1 MIDYK
6 IVSLANQVFERIEAN
21 ILNGVYTQGEIISET
36 RLAADL
42 GVSRTPVREALA
54 RLEAERLISDSPAGT
69 VVLGITEQD
78 VDDMFAVKKSLEAMV
93 TGLTS
98 QNITPEGL
106 AALRDVLE
114 QQEVYAS
121 KDHAETGRNLDM
133 VFHDIIY
140 AECGSPTFQ
149 HILSPVHHKLA
160 KYRKNSL
167 THDDRIYRAVEEHK
181 AILEAIEEGDR
192 KEVENL
198 MQLHI
203 GHAYDNITKYIKEE

>member
-114 QQEVYAS
+114 QQEFYAS
-121 KDHAETGRNLDM
+121 KDNAE
-133 VFHDIIY
+133 
-140 AECGSPTFQ
+140 
-149 HILSPVHHKLA
+149 
-160 KYRKNSL
+160 
-167 THDDRIYRAVEEHK
+167 
-181 AILEAIEEGDR
+181 
-192 KEVENL
+192 
-198 MQLHI
+198 
-203 GHAYDNITKYIKEE
+203 

>member
-54 RLEAERLISDSPAGT
+54 RLEAERLISDSPAGA

-93 TGLTS
+93 TG
-98 QNITPEGL
+98 
-106 AALRDVLE
+106 
-114 QQEVYAS
+114 QE
-121 KDHAETGRNLDM
+121 
-133 VFHDIIY
+133 
-140 AECGSPTFQ
+140 
-149 HILSPVHHKLA
+149 
-160 KYRKNSL
+160 
-167 THDDRIYRAVEEHK
+167 YRAFPVTETSKVE
-181 AILEAIEEGDR
+181 
-192 KEVENL
+192 
-198 MQLHI
+198 
-203 GHAYDNITKYIKEE
+203 